1 MWAILSG
8 ADVPDRVR
16 IDLSLTFMWARLP
29 DNACPPSR
37 RPPTGLQSEPRP
49 CPDRK
54 SAERNR
60 PGASS
65 SPCPSQPEA
74 PNLLLASTASS
85 PTTKWTLQSPPTREG
100 VSQFSLPTRPYMQ
113 HSGRFN
119 NKPTRMG
126 PTKSGPAPSAAPVAV
141 TSRAPARQCFPQQ
154 LQQSFRSEASSRPD
168 SFVHGWLTIKH
179 CRCQT
184 GSQNQRSSVNDN
196 IDTGNVNK
204 AFRRA
209 SSIMGRPNVLRATG
223 TTDFVFVM

>member
-1 MWAILSG
+1 MQAL
-8 ADVPDRVR
+8 PLVR
-16 IDLSLTFMWARLP
+16 RNP
-29 DNACPPSR
+29 K
-37 RPPTGLQSEPRP
+37 RPTCSWPQLRQVQLQSGHCKALQLAKE
-49 CPDRK
+49 
-54 SAERNR
+54 SL
-60 PGASS
+60 SS
-65 SPCPSQPEA
+65 LCQRVHTCNTPA
-74 PNLLLASTASS
+74 DST
-85 PTTKWTLQSPPTREG
+85 TNQQG
-100 VSQFSLPTRPYMQ
+100 
-113 HSGRFN
+113 
-119 NKPTRMG
+119 MG